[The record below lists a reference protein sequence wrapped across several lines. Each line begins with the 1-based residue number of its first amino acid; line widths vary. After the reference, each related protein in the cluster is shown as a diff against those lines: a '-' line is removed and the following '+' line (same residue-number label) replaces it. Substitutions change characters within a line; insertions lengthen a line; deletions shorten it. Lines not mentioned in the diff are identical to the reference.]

1 MTQPAHTTP
10 GEATA
15 AYLIAAKAEGKTFT
29 KTQLAAIIDICI
41 QEWQQKHQ
49 QTTTDAVTDWIVS
62 PEDIYQSY
70 PRKIGKTAAIKAIK
84 AILKTYPALSL
95 LTHTK
100 TFSESVKTWP
110 EREKQFIPHPAT
122 WFNRGSYMDDPK
134 EWQRDHPSS
143 FNATARDYS
152 KI

>member
-1 MTQPAHTTP
+1 MTQPAHATP

-29 KTQLAAIIDICI
+29 RIQLAAIIDICI

-49 QTTTDAVTDWIVS
+49 QTPAVDVTGWNVS

-84 AILKTYPALSL
+84 TILKDYPALSL
-95 LTHTK
+95 LTQTK
-100 TFSESVKTWP
+100 AFAEAVKSWP
-110 EREKQFIPHPAT
+110 ERDKTYIPFPAT

-134 EWQRDHPSS
+134 EWKRGHHT
-143 FNATARDYS
+143 ATTEARDYTT
-152 KI
+152 I